1 MCIQAAPT
9 RRNAMRL
16 HTHQRTYVSSKLP
29 EKSNA
34 QSAPVKLYEA
44 PQLIEYGPVEEL
56 TTQGA
61 SIPGHGGTGGGG
73 SVVIP

>member
-1 MCIQAAPT
+1 M
-9 RRNAMRL
+9 
-16 HTHQRTYVSSKLP
+16 SSKLP